1 MTKLFIFFAALSAA
15 IFTVSAA
22 SAHPGAK
29 ILTSGSAKERTI
41 MTPGMNFEEVGAVH
55 VFRGRKA
62 IADATPAAVTT
73 PARTTIIKINIERRG
88 FRSFRR
94 LRTQGF
100 YSGTGPKSRRYTKGF
115 YSGD

>member
-1 MTKLFIFFAALSAA
+1 MTKLLLFITIFFASVFTASAS
-15 IFTVSAA
+15 F
-22 SAHPGAK
+22 AHPGAR
-29 ILTSGSAKERTI
+29 ILTAGASQEQTA
-41 MTPGMNFEEVGAVH
+41 MTQGMTFEEVGAVH

-62 IADATPAAVTT
+62 IARTKPAAVNPLT
-73 PARTTIIKINIERRG
+73 RTTIIKINIKNNA

-100 YSGTGPKSRRYTKGF
+100 YSGNGPKSRRYTQGF